1 MKTTVLKK
9 VFCIS
14 LNLPCAVLTRVAWE
28 DGKSEGGSA
37 AAQAVR
43 EGQMG
48 M

>member
-14 LNLPCAVLTRVAWE
+14 LNLPGE